1 MTATLIEK
9 EGVFSEADA
18 EAVRRRVDAGEFFW
32 LDLVGEDPD
41 PASEKLAIM
50 GVEPADVAWASRFG
64 QMGRLHVGRNRLR
77 AVTWCADSEGHL
89 IEIHLIA
96 CKAGVA
102 TLWKGAPDALDDIRM
117 KFYMRAGGVE
127 RDFHLAGG
135 ILLQLILGTLD
146 QLLLLLDTY
155 VDDMRLRLDR
165 GLPSAEF
172 ASVLPGLQ
180 KLQSFSAGFSRFS
193 SATRSATVGIEAVA
207 GVTARAAEELNDYA
221 EQVEDFEE
229 QLFERRR
236 WASDLTHDWSTRIA
250 EAQGAQ
256 IDRLTLVSM
265 IFLPLTAITGF
276 FGMNFDW
283 MTEALSGFAPFV
295 IFGLLLPAAS
305 VGGVILLLWRKGL
318 IRPGRR
324 N

>member
-9 EGVFSEADA
+9 DGVFAGVDA
-18 EAVRRRVDAGEFFW
+18 EAVRRRVEAGDFFW
-32 LDLVGEDPD
+32 LDLVGAE
-41 PASEKLAIM
+41 PAAVSEQLAIM
-50 GVEPADVAWASRFG
+50 EVEPADVTWASRFG
-64 QMGRLHVGRNRLR
+64 QMGRLHIGRNRLR
-77 AVTWCADSEGHL
+77 AVTWCADSDGHL
-89 IEIHLIA
+89 IEIHLVA

-102 TLWKGAPDALDDIRM
+102 TLWKGAPEALDDIRM
-117 KFYMRAGGVE
+117 KFHERAAGVE
-127 RDFHLAGG
+127 RDFHLAAG

-146 QLLLLLDTY
+146 QLLLRLDNY
-155 VDDMRLRLDR
+155 ADELRLRLDG
-165 GLPSAEF
+165 GLPSADF

-193 SATRSATVGIEAVA
+193 SATRSATVGVEAVA

-229 QLFERRR
+229 LLFERRR
-236 WASDLTHDWSTRIA
+236 WASDLAHDWSTRIA
-250 EAQGAQ
+250 EAQSAQ

-265 IFLPLTAITGF
+265 IFLPLTAITGY
-276 FGMNFDW
+276 FGMNFEW
-283 MTEALSGFAPFV
+283 MDKALSGLGPFL
-295 IFGLLLPAAS
+295 IFGVVLPATS
-305 VGGVILLLWRKGL
+305 VAGVILLLWRRGL